1 MSTPSNLPS
10 PATRLIVLVSP
21 ASVDEMPLARRI
33 WTLALKA
40 HTDVLYVALV
50 RDADEESRARRSLAL
65 LTSLTRDDRLRVSS
79 QAIFGSSWLKVL
91 RPLVQPG
98 DVIVCLADQMVTR
111 LGRSGVPLSQ
121 HLSARLGEVVYVLDG
136 CSAPP
141 VRPRREIWPTIR
153 ATVPLAIIAGFLEF
167 QMWITTQVVRG
178 PASSSM
184 LALSVVVEFSLIWL
198 WVNQAQ

>member
-21 ASVDEMPLARRI
+21 ASIDEMPLARRI

-40 HTDVLYVALV
+40 HSDVLYVALV

-65 LTSLTRDDRLRVSS
+65 LTSLTRDDRLHVSS

-91 RPLVQPG
+91 RPLVQSG
-98 DVIVCLADQMVTR
+98 DVIVCLADQTVTR
-111 LGRSGVPLSQ
+111 FGRSAVPLSQ
-121 HLSARLGEVVYVLDG
+121 HLIARFGEVVYVLDG
-136 CSAPP
+136 CSAQPA
-141 VRPRREIWPTIR
+141 RSHREIWPTIR
-153 ATVPLAIIAGFLEF
+153 ATVPFAIIAGFLEF

-198 WVNQAQ
+198 WVNQVQ